1 MIPWNFFSINLVHSN
16 VCGEETQNRRDCSRK
31 KLIRLF
37 VWLRAGHPRFAHP
50 TISPI
55 QLNVHLAVVKL
66 KDSIHHRSWRWKT
79 PAQIIFHPVQSHF
92 PAGHRSSLKSAA
104 DMLYTASTGNILSSA
119 ALHKSGLGPVNRQGR
134 AVTNGISPFP
144 MAFLCF
150 KESVACQKWY
160 SYSNTK

>member
-1 MIPWNFFSINLVHSN
+1 MRPQNCFSINSVHSN
-16 VCGEETQNRRDCSRK
+16 VCGKEMQNRRDCSRK
-31 KLIRLF
+31 KFIRLF
-37 VWLRAGHPRFAHP
+37 VRLRAGLPRFAHP

-66 KDSIHHRSWRWKT
+66 KDSIRHRSWRWKT
-79 PAQIIFHPVQSHF
+79 PAQILFRPVQSRF
-92 PAGHRSSLKSAA
+92 PAGRRSSLNSAA
-104 DMLYTASTGNILSSA
+104 DMLYTASTGSFLSSA
-119 ALHKSGLGPVNRQGR
+119 ALHKSWLGPVNRQGR
-134 AVTNGISPFP
+134 AVTNGISLFP